1 MRQEIRLL
9 GKVSSTRIGYLE
21 MREKGP
27 VCFVWSSVDERKRKW
42 PSFVPGRLLG
52 TKELQSEGK
61 ECLPMLGGGSSL
73 VFCISVGQVWYS
85 VAINLF

>member
-61 ECLPMLGGGSSL
+61 ECLPMLGGGVKSGILYFSRTSL
-73 VFCISVGQVWYS
+73 VFCG
-85 VAINLF
+85 N

>member
-1 MRQEIRLL
+1 MRQEIRVL

-61 ECLPMLGGGSSL
+61 ECLPMRGGGGVKSGILYFSRTSL
-73 VFCISVGQVWYS
+73 VFCG
-85 VAINLF
+85 N